1 MRDRLRAIGAFVDEL
16 EASGFDPGRWHPSER
31 RTDGDRDVWTM
42 PWYELS
48 ARAIAFNT
56 ALGGILVVF
65 DWPTWAR
72 TDEGQALHDDRQVLA
87 AATPDQLAKL
97 VTALVRQD
105 RFNEGALGASFE
117 SGLMAAI
124 ARRAAALAPGPKG
137 GDDGMTG

>member
-1 MRDRLRAIGAFVDEL
+1 MDATMRDRLRAIGAFVDEL
-16 EASGFDPGRWHPSER
+16 EAPGFDAGLWHPSER
-31 RTDGDRDVWTM
+31 SRTHGERDVRTM

-48 ARAIAFNT
+48 TRATAFVA
-56 ALGGILVVF
+56 ALAGIMVVF

-72 TDEGQALHDDRQVLA
+72 TDEAQTLHDDRRVLA
-87 AATPDQLAKL
+87 AATPDLLAKL

-124 ARRAAALAPGPKG
+124 ARRAAALAAGP
-137 GDDGMTG
+137 